1 VPQHHPSSRPRRA
14 ALALAAVLAGS
25 LTACG
30 ESSGD
35 EPAATATGGS
45 GAWPVRIEHAFGE
58 TTIDEEPQR
67 VVTVGFNEADFALAL
82 GVTPVGVRDYLGYD
96 HADRPWASGLLPGE
110 PLPTVGDEEIDVEA
124 VAALEPDLILGVYSF
139 MDEDTYG
146 LLSQIAPT
154 VAESADFPTGGTPW
168 QEQTRMTGRALG
180 AADEA
185 EALVGEVEERIAAAV
200 EANPSF
206 AGAVVPV
213 DYVFGGGHYVLEET
227 DLRRRFFAD
236 LGLAAPPTAGELSPE
251 LVGELDR
258 DALVVV
264 GVQEQD
270 ALADPLLAALP
281 VVAED
286 RTLFLG
292 DFTQDFSA
300 ALGFSSPLSIPFA
313 LDVAVPRLAQA
324 LDGDPATAV
333 EAYTG

>member
-1 VPQHHPSSRPRRA
+1 MPQRLPSSRPRRA
-14 ALALAAVLAGS
+14 ALALAAVLVGA
-25 LTACG
+25 LAACG
-30 ESSGD
+30 EDTSRAAGSTAAGGD
-35 EPAATATGGS
+35 
-45 GAWPVRIEHAFGE
+45 GAWPVTIAHAFGE
-58 TTIDEEPQR
+58 TTIEEEPRR

-96 HADRPWASGLLPGE
+96 HANRPWAAGLLPDE
-110 PLPTVGDEEIDVEA
+110 PLPTVGDQEIDLEA

-139 MDEDTYG
+139 IDEETYG
-146 LLSQIAPT
+146 LLSEIAPT

-168 QEQTRMTGRALG
+168 QEQTRTTGQALG
-180 AADEA
+180 VPEEA
-185 EALVGEVEERIAAAV
+185 EALVGEVEAQVAAAV

-213 DYVFGGGHYVLEET
+213 DYVFDGSHYVLEEA
-227 DLRRRFFAD
+227 DLRNRFFAD
-236 LGLAAPPTAGELSPE
+236 LGLATPGTTGELSPE

-270 ALADPLLAALP
+270 ALADPLFAALP
-281 VVAED
+281 VVRDD

-292 DFTQDFSA
+292 DFTQDLSA
-300 ALGFSSPLSIPFA
+300 ALGFGSPLSIPFA
-313 LDVAVPRLAQA
+313 LDVTVPRLAQA